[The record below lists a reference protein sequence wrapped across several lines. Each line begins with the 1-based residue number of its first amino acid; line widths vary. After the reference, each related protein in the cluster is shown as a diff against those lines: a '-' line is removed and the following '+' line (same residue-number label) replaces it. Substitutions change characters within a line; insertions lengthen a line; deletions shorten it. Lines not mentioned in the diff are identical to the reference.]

1 MKTTIQNRIASM
13 RQIMA
18 KNSIDAAIFPQT
30 DPHQSEYLADHWQVR
45 RFLSGF
51 NGSAGTLVLTASD
64 ALLWT
69 DSRYFLQAADQLD
82 GTGITLMKEGLPG
95 TPTIEEYLL
104 LNLSPSSRVG
114 IDGMLFSVD
123 NATKLQNQLA
133 AKNIS
138 VDVNFAPINQ
148 LWTDR
153 PDLPDALAIIHDIKY
168 AGLAA
173 SEKISKILETAS
185 HAGADSILISPLDEI
200 AWTLNLRSRDV
211 NYNPVLTSFLFLSPT
226 LGNTLFVN
234 PAKITA
240 DVAAH
245 LNDANVNVAP
255 YSAIADFLA
264 SLPDTAKVHISSAQT
279 ASTLASILGNR
290 SVTGTSAVATLKGCK
305 NNTQID
311 GIRNAMIRDGVALV
325 GAFMEIENKAATGN
339 LTELDVAAILRKHR
353 SQQPLFFDESF
364 GTIAGWGPHGAIVH
378 YEADDNSNATISGN
392 NLLLIDSGAQYLDGT
407 TDITRTIAIGDTTPR
422 QRRDF
427 TLVMKG
433 HIALATAIFPQ
444 GTHGLQLD
452 ALARQFLWKD
462 SLTYLH
468 GTGHGVGHFLNVHE
482 GPQRIS
488 LMYVPAPLT
497 PGMITSNEPGIYRA
511 GQWGIRCENLTLVV
525 PVSSNDMGNFY
536 GFETLTLFPF
546 DRNLLDINILTP
558 EEIQW
563 LDNYHQKVFTLLS
576 PALPDEHSR
585 QWLAEKTAPLSTI

>member
-1 MKTTIQNRIASM
+1 
-13 RQIMA
+13 MA
-18 KNSIDAAIFPQT
+18 KNNIDAAIFPQT

-153 PDLPDALAIIHDIKY
+153 PDLPDAPAIIHDIKY

-173 SEKISKILETAS
+173 SEKISKIIETAS
-185 HAGADSILISPLDEI
+185 YAGADSILISPLDEI

-245 LNDANVNVAP
+245 LNDANVNIAP

-290 SVTGTSAVATLKGCK
+290 AVTGTSAVATLKGCK
-305 NNTQID
+305 NDTQID

>member
-18 KNSIDAAIFPQT
+18 KNNIDAAIFPQT

-153 PDLPDALAIIHDIKY
+153 PDLPDAPAIIHDIKY
-168 AGLAA
+168 AGLSA

-211 NYNPVLTSFLFLSPT
+211 NYNPVLTSFLFLSPS

-290 SVTGTSAVATLKGCK
+290 AVTGTSAVATLKGCK
-305 NNTQID
+305 NDTQID

-325 GAFMEIENKAATGN
+325 GAFMEIENKAATRN

-546 DRNLLDINILTP
+546 DRNLLDISILTP